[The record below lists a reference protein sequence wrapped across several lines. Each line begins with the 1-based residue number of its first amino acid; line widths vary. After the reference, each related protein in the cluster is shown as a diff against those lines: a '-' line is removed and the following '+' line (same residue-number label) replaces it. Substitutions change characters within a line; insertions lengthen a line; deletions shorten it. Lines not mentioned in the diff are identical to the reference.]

1 MKILLLNQC
10 FWPDVASTAQH
21 LSDLGAGLVERGHEV
36 TVLCADRGY
45 TDPQTRFSARERWKG
60 IEIIR
65 VRSLQANK
73 KIRWQRAVNFASF
86 LIACAAR
93 LIFLPRQDV
102 VIALTSPPLISWL
115 ASCFTRLKGGQLI
128 FWVMDLNPDEAIAA
142 GWLAKDSIPAKILAR
157 LLNTSME
164 RSAKI
169 VVLDR
174 FVKQRIVAK
183 GIPPAKV
190 HIIPPWSL
198 DDVLGYDQEGR
209 EQFRRRNG
217 LAEKFVVMYA
227 GNHSPCH
234 PLKTLLDTAERLAHR
249 EDIVFC
255 FVGGGSEFAAVKQ
268 FASSRGLEE
277 IVCLPY
283 QPRSQLAG
291 VLSAADL
298 HVIIIGDPFVGIIHP
313 SKIYNVLQVQAPF
326 LYVGPPQSHVT
337 DIVESMA
344 DTAGVYV
351 AKHGEVDQIVEH
363 IHAAASNHTHGSRA
377 RVVEFKSSGSLA
389 EMVNLVEEQS
399 PLQRS
404 PAVED
409 RSTVTRLSGLISTPD
424 SEP

>member
-1 MKILLLNQC
+1 MK
-10 FWPDVASTAQH
+10 
-21 LSDLGAGLVERGHEV
+21 
-36 TVLCADRGY
+36 
-45 TDPQTRFSARERWKG
+45 
-60 IEIIR
+60 
-65 VRSLQANK
+65 
-73 KIRWQRAVNFASF
+73 
-86 LIACAAR
+86 
-93 LIFLPRQDV
+93 
-102 VIALTSPPLISWL
+102 
-115 ASCFTRLKGGQLI
+115 
-128 FWVMDLNPDEAIAA
+128 
-142 GWLAKDSIPAKILAR
+142 
-157 LLNTSME
+157 

-190 HIIPPWSL
+190 HIISPWPL
-198 DDVLGYDQEGR
+198 EDIVAYDKKGR
-209 EQFRRRNG
+209 EEFRRMHGFAN
-217 LAEKFVVMYA
+217 KFVVMYA

-234 PLKTLLDTAERLAHR
+234 PLTTLLDAAEKLAHR

-268 FASSRGLEE
+268 FASSCGLERV
-277 IVCLPY
+277 VCLPY

-298 HVIIIGDPFVGIIHP
+298 HAIIIGDPFVGIIHP
-313 SKIYNVLQVQAPF
+313 SKIYNVLKVQAPF
-326 LYVGPPQSHVT
+326 LYVGPPQSHVA

-344 DTAGVYV
+344 DTAAVYV
-351 AKHGEVDQIVEH
+351 AKHGEVDQIVDH
-363 IHAAASNHTHGSRA
+363 IRAAASNHPDGSRA